1 MQSQGAI
8 ERAEAEIAPPRFFL
22 LAGEKD
28 MTPQWVKEENMVV
41 EQYMT
46 LNPITVRPDTT
57 LRKVQD
63 LFQTHQIRHLPVVQ
77 GKRLVGIITD
87 RDLRHL
93 LPSSLAAPD
102 DIARFTAAWV
112 QVKVGEVMTRRVHSV
127 TPDTRTHRAARL
139 MVEHRIG
146 CLPVVRGS
154 SLVGIITTIDLLRAM
169 AGEEKTKAGS
179 PGETRARQ
187 RKPLEDRR
195 TPRAESSRTRR

>member
-1 MQSQGAI
+1 
-8 ERAEAEIAPPRFFL
+8 
-22 LAGEKD
+22 
-28 MTPQWVKEENMVV
+28 MVV

-46 LNPITVRPDTT
+46 PNPITVRSDTT
-57 LRKVQD
+57 LRKAQD
-63 LFQTHQIRHLPVVQ
+63 LFQNHQIRHLPVVQ

-87 RDLRHL
+87 RDLRQL

-102 DIARFTAAWV
+102 DVARFRTAWV
-112 QVKVGEVMTRRVHSV
+112 QVKVGDVMTRRVLSV

-169 AGEEKTKAGS
+169 AGEEKTKAAS
-179 PGETRARQ
+179 LGETRSRQ

-195 TPRAESSRTRR
+195 TPRAEVTQRRR